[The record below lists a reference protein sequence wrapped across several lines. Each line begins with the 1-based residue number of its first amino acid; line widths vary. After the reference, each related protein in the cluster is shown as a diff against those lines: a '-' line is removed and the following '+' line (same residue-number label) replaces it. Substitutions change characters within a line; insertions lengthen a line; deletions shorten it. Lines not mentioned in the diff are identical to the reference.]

1 LFGITVRVPQE
12 LKNKL
17 DESAKAQDT
26 STPQFILRGLAG
38 WYEYKLP
45 EAAKKTRRVQKY
57 ATEAEKKQAQRDSQ
71 AASRLRVRALLAAV
85 EDGKIDVDID
95 ALVAD
100 LKAKQEAAAAEDAAT
115 AAAAA
120 NSTATEQPAEM
131 ATAGAGA
138 AS

>member
-115 AAAAA
+115 AAA